1 MSTPV
6 TRSPPITRHK
16 RVPTDELQEK
26 MKKMIQL
33 QYQQQRQ
40 QQQAPLAARP
50 PRFSPPSKSKPSLE
64 EDEEEIFVS
73 KKDHPVT
80 TSDQQPLVMLQFPDA
95 ADPDVGHG
103 TLLFPSERNLRRL
116 RSSSSD
122 VGSSPPNKEAAEH
135 PPARPPIPHYGALDY
150 STGSTFPLGSNTIND
165 ETDMYEDHGY
175 SVDPYA
181 ENSQFLMQ
189 PSSDAEFKDMG
200 FWDELGYWTVHPI
213 ASCCGE
219 IWTSEALHRS
229 LCFGAIDGMLTGSGI
244 VATFCGM
251 GLLDWKTATANTET
265 AFLLRTVVVV
275 FCAAACFADSICMA
289 LGHIWTTHVL
299 ATTQARERT
308 EMRTMMNYAQAD
320 VKGQLVDM
328 LLSKGMLKID
338 AMSLANTL
346 EGYPDLFLAAVMG
359 EALASANVDIL
370 SSDDSEYDA
379 LTNRPRQRRPE
390 QSYGRQYDFQMDPD
404 VAAVAQVNHE
414 ARKESL
420 FMMLGFSS
428 FAVLPSVLLQWIPVL
443 LNSNSKGNKSTS
455 VHPETMIISI
465 MAVTMWL
472 LGIWKSRF
480 LDSNWLVFGVEA
492 VLVLAVCIAAAYLVG
507 FGLRHAFLPEMRVE
521 VFY

>member
-26 MKKMIQL
+26 MKQMIQL
-33 QYQQQRQ
+33 QYQQQKQQ
-40 QQQAPLAARP
+40 QQQASVPAAAARP
-50 PRFSPPSKSKPSLE
+50 PRFSPPSKSKLSVDDEKILVLKKEATDHPSLM
-64 EDEEEIFVS
+64 
-73 KKDHPVT
+73 
-80 TSDQQPLVMLQFPDA
+80 MLQFPDV
-95 ADPDVGHG
+95 ADADVGHG
-103 TLLFPSERNLRRL
+103 TLLFPTERNFRRL

-122 VGSSPPNKEAAEH
+122 IGGGSPQAPRKEPSDPP
-135 PPARPPIPHYGALDY
+135 RIPQYGALDA
-150 STGSTFPLGSNTIND
+150 SGGSSVPRGAHVD
-165 ETDMYEDHGY
+165 DDTDMYDNREY

-181 ENSQFLMQ
+181 ENSHFLM
-189 PSSDAEFKDMG
+189 PPPSDAEYHPDTGG
-200 FWDELGYWTVHPI
+200 FWDELGYWTVYPI

-251 GLLDWKTATANTET
+251 GLMDWMTATGNSET

-359 EALASANVDIL
+359 EALASVNVDIL
-370 SSDDSEYDA
+370 SSEDSEYDA
-379 LTNRPRQRRPE
+379 LMSRPPQ
-390 QSYGRQYDFQMDPD
+390 QSYGRHHEFHLDPD

-428 FAVLPSVLLQWIPVL
+428 LAVLPSVLLQWIPVL
-443 LNSNSKGNKSTS
+443 LNSNHKDSTS

-480 LDSNWLVFGVEA
+480 LDSNWLAFGVEA
-492 VLVLAVCIAAAYLVG
+492 VLVLVVCIAAAYSVG
-507 FGLRHAFLPEMRVE
+507 FILRHAFLPEMKVE
-521 VFY
+521 MFH